1 MANGFHPPGP
11 LPAEGGDLGSAAG
24 TASGLDG
31 VAEDRRARI
40 NRLKWHCRRALLE
53 LDLVFDRFWE
63 RYEDSLDEQGE
74 AALESLLELEDHD
87 LWALV
92 SGRDVTDDPQ
102 LTAMIERLREVSP
115 RPILSSS
122 DTSTQR
128 T

>member
-1 MANGFHPPGP
+1 M
-11 LPAEGGDLGSAAG
+11 
-24 TASGLDG
+24 
-31 VAEDRRARI
+31 

-102 LTAMIERLREVSP
+102 LTAMIERLRKVSP

>member
-1 MANGFHPPGP
+1 M
-11 LPAEGGDLGSAAG
+11 E
-24 TASGLDG
+24 
-31 VAEDRRARI
+31 EERKARI

-92 SGRDVTDDPQ
+92 SGREATADQ
-102 LTAMIERLREVSP
+102 RQAAMIERLREVSP
-115 RPILSSS
+115 AANF
-122 DTSTQR
+122 
-128 T
+128 

>member
-1 MANGFHPPGP
+1 
-11 LPAEGGDLGSAAG
+11 LPEGAEPDQGDRKNQGNDGQAG
-24 TASGLDG
+24 RLT

-53 LDLVFDRFWE
+53 LDLLFDRFWE
-63 RYEDSLDEQGE
+63 RYEESLDAQGE

-102 LTAMIERLREVSP
+102 LAAMIERLREVSP
-115 RPILSSS
+115 IANFE
-122 DTSTQR
+122 
-128 T
+128 